1 MPLVLKKVSEE
12 KIRLLK
18 SEAAKRGITLSQ
30 AIEEAIEIWVRLSKS
45 SVTEDNVID
54 DAVWEERKK
63 ELIEKYKGKYVVIV
77 YGKIQGIFNSID
89 DVSEFLKSLRPKLK
103 RAIVV
108 HIGIDEEGWEGEWWG
123 GALEYTK

>member
-1 MPLVLKKVSEE
+1 LPLVLKKVSEE

-30 AIEEAIEIWVRLSKS
+30 AIEEAIEIWLRLSKS
-45 SVTEDNVID
+45 SVTEDDVID
-54 DAVWEERKK
+54 DAIWEERKK
-63 ELIEKYKGKYVVIV
+63 ELIEKYKGKYVIIA

-108 HIGIDEEGWEGEWWG
+108 HIGVDKEKWEGEWWG

>member
-1 MPLVLKKVSEE
+1 LPLVLKKVSEE